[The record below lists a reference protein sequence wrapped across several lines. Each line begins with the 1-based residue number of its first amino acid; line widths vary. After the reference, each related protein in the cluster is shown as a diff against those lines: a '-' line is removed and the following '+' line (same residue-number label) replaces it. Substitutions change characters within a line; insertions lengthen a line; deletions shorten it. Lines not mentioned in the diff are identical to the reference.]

1 METYLIRWVAGVVEL
16 LKSDLLKIDMTLERQ
31 SYRLY
36 IVEQDAILDGGKL

>member
-1 METYLIRWVAGVVEL
+1 MEAYLIRWVAGVVEL
-16 LKSDLLKIDMTLERQ
+16 LKSDMTLERQ